1 MSPPLGGHP
10 APKPIKT
17 IFNRFIWLWQ
27 TDKPIK
33 LDFVQLPQAKTNKNG
48 FANFFVV
55 CTVKLGFISFLEQA
69 FQFEELFGMP
79 FLCADSITA
88 MAIAIARLQTTR
100 NHDHGSV
107 DYK

>member
-10 APKPIKT
+10 APKPLKT

-33 LDFVQLPQAKTNKNG
+33 LDFVQLPQAKTIKNG

-55 CTVKLGFISFLEQA
+55 CTVKVGFVSFLDQYK
-69 FQFEELFGMP
+69 
-79 FLCADSITA
+79 
-88 MAIAIARLQTTR
+88 RLKKRFKMVKLRHLKAKKTIK
-100 NHDHGSV
+100 NDI
-107 DYK
+107 KK